1 MFQTILTCGISVLI
15 LAGSLGVIL
24 FQKPVYNVLS
34 LIFTFLNGSVL
45 YILLG
50 AEFVALS
57 TVIVYVG
64 AVSVLT
70 LFVVMTLTE
79 TDFKVALTSLKPYRF
94 LIMGIGLIF
103 AAELVMLSYVPS
115 VDTSGPSSKT
125 SNIKAIGLLMYTQ
138 YGLIFQGC
146 AVLLFVAMVSA
157 VMITFQNR
165 STKVVK
171 RQNPTD
177 QINRDP
183 KDVLQMVKVKRGEGI

>member
-1 MFQTILTCGISVLI
+1 MFQTILTYGFSAII

-34 LIFTFLNGSVL
+34 LIFTFLNGAAL
-45 YILLG
+45 YVLLG
-50 AEFVALS
+50 ADFVALS

-94 LIMGIGLIF
+94 LIIGMGAVF
-103 AAELVMLSYVPS
+103 AAELVLLSYVPS
-115 VDTSGPSSKT
+115 VVAEKAPSQT
-125 SNIKAIGLLMYTQ
+125 SNIKGIGNLLYTQ
-138 YGLIFQGC
+138 FGLIFQCC

-157 VMITFQNR
+157 VIVTFQNR
-165 STKVVK
+165 STKAVK

-183 KDVLQMVKVKRGEGI
+183 NKVLKMVNVKRGEGI

>member
-1 MFQTILTCGISVLI
+1 VFQTILTYGFSAII

-34 LIFTFLNGSVL
+34 LIFTFLNGAAL
-45 YILLG
+45 YVLLG
-50 AEFVALS
+50 ADFVALS

-94 LIMGIGLIF
+94 LIIGMGAVF
-103 AAELVMLSYVPS
+103 AAELVLLSYVPS
-115 VDTSGPSSKT
+115 VVAEKAPSQT
-125 SNIKAIGLLMYTQ
+125 SNIKGIGNLLYTQ
-138 YGLIFQGC
+138 FGLIFQCC

-157 VMITFQNR
+157 VIVTFQNR
-165 STKVVK
+165 STKAVK

-183 KDVLQMVKVKRGEGI
+183 NKVLKMVNVKRGEGI

>member
-1 MFQTILTCGISVLI
+1 MFQTILTYGFSAII

-34 LIFTFLNGSVL
+34 LIFTFLNGAAL
-45 YILLG
+45 YVLLG
-50 AEFVALS
+50 ADFVALS

-94 LIMGIGLIF
+94 LIIGMGAVF
-103 AAELVMLSYVPS
+103 AAELVLLSYVPS
-115 VDTSGPSSKT
+115 VVAEKAPSQT
-125 SNIKAIGLLMYTQ
+125 SNIKGIGYLLYTQ
-138 YGLIFQGC
+138 FGLIFQCC

-157 VMITFQNR
+157 VIVTFQNR
-165 STKVVK
+165 STKAVK

-183 KDVLQMVKVKRGEGI
+183 NKVLKMVNVKRGEGI